1 MYLGLT
7 GPGSEKPFMALVS
20 DKIVD
25 LHLVSPGCSTQ
36 CFPFYT
42 YNEDGTNR
50 RENITDWALE
60 QFRIHQED
68 KSITKW
74 EIFHYIYALL
84 HHPAYRERYAANLKR
99 DCRAFPS
106 RSTSKDSP
114 QLASV

>member
-1 MYLGLT
+1 
-7 GPGSEKPFMALVS
+7 MALVS

-84 HHPAYRERYAANLKR
+84 HHPAYRERYAANLNAIAAHSLHARLQKIR
-99 DCRAFPS
+99 RSWQAFS
-106 RSTSKDSP
+106 
-114 QLASV
+114 